1 MPAGISIISFF
12 PSRSGYSFSK
22 LVSAFYRNLVTNSDL
37 PLKMIRD
44 LGICSLVVS
53 FVLIVVYLAR
63 YFSHGISIA
72 GWTTTIV
79 LLLFFGG
86 MTLFSIGVLGRYL
99 ISIMLEAKKYPS
111 WEAVWVSLPSPC
123 TLQSSSASSAWRQ
136 SSGSVLPEPSLTT

>member
-1 MPAGISIISFF
+1 VHHDERAFG
-12 PSRSGYSFSK
+12 RSGYSFSK

-111 WEAVWVSLPSPC
+111 YLIRREDIA
-123 TLQSSSASSAWRQ
+123 QSADRK
-136 SSGSVLPEPSLTT
+136 GEEGDDK